1 MKLTRKFIA
10 ALVLGVVVVLGVAA
24 AVNYQRER
32 DLFDLHLRND
42 AIVLSGAIAHGFVD
56 VWQREGDHAAYNFL
70 GDINSPARARSPWTW
85 LDEPRVRTRWV
96 WLDEPDKSRGDF
108 HVPDVPND
116 QLEGSLHGE
125 ISTVRSQNAKG
136 SFVYTY
142 VPVNVPGKK
151 PGALELRQPLDEEI
165 GYVRDSLR
173 NAVIGAI
180 ALAGVCTMLALVLG
194 VTFIGT
200 PVKRLVAKARRV
212 GAGDLAGPLALS
224 QRDELGELAREINLM
239 CERLGAEQTARAEA
253 MEQLRHADRLTTVGK
268 LASGM
273 AHELGTPLNVVAGRA
288 RLIAGG
294 EVEGDDAKK
303 SALIVLDQADRMTRL
318 IRQLLDF
325 ARPRPPKKERVDLR
339 ALAARVVSLLENI
352 AQKAGVAVSVAPS
365 DDDAV
370 TDADEGQMT
379 QVATNLVLNAI
390 QATPSGGKVEV
401 SVARADETAPA
412 DVGSRDGTWVRVDVS
427 DTGSGMDDATRKRV
441 FEPFFTTKPV
451 GDGTGLGLSVS
462 WGIVR
467 EHGGWI
473 SVESEPGRGSKFSV
487 HLPTGEAR
495 E

>member
-1 MKLTRKFIA
+1 VKLTRKFIA

-32 DLFDLHLRND
+32 DLFDGHLRQD
-42 AIVLSGAIAHGFVD
+42 AITLGSAIARGFTV
-56 VWQREGDHAAYNFL
+56 VWERDGERAAYDFL
-70 GDINSPARARSPWTW
+70 GDVNASQAS
-85 LDEPRVRTRWV
+85 RVRTRWV
-96 WLDEPDKSRGDF
+96 WLDEPDAPRGAP
-108 HVPDVPND
+108 HVPDVGND
-116 QLEGSLHGE
+116 QLAAPARGE
-125 ISTVRSQNAKG
+125 LATVRERDDKG
-136 SFVYTY
+136 AFAYTY
-142 VPVNVPGKK
+142 VPVDVPGKR

-165 GYVRDSLR
+165 GYLRDSLR
-173 NAVIGAI
+173 NAIIGAV

-212 GAGDLAGPLALS
+212 GAGDLAGPLTLR
-224 QRDELGELAREINLM
+224 QQDELGELAREINLM
-239 CERLGAEQTARAEA
+239 CERLETEQTARAEA

-294 EVEGDDAKK
+294 EVDGDEAKK
-303 SALIVLDQADRMTRL
+303 SAQVVLDQADRMTRL

-325 ARPRPPKKERVDLR
+325 ARPRAPKKEPTDLR
-339 ALAARVVSLLENI
+339 ALASRVTSLLGPI
-352 AQKAGVAVSVAPS
+352 AQKAGVSVSVTAGG
-365 DDDAV
+365 DDAFAEV
-370 TDADEGQMT
+370 DEGQLT

-390 QATPSGGKVEV
+390 QATPSGGKVELAV
-401 SVARADETAPA
+401 TRGEETPPA
-412 DVGSRDGTWVRVDVS
+412 DLGSKAGAPRTFVRLEVA
-427 DTGSGMDDATRKRV
+427 DTGSGMDAATRARV

-487 HLPTGEAR
+487 HLPAGGP
-495 E
+495 